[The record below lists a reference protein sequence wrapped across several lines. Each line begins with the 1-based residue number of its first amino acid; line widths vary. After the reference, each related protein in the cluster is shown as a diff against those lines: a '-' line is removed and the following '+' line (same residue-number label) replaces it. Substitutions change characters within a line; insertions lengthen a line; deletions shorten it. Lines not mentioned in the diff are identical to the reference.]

1 MYKILVVD
9 KDINVANNEAMEINY
24 VQSKDL
30 EDKLKIKE
38 YDLIYLN
45 KRSFNKEINKIILN
59 DYMELPSILEKLA
72 LNRQKYITFIN
83 MQILNKLIMDNIK
96 IIEYSNYYEE
106 LVIANVVKQKI
117 IKPRKNRQIYKEI
130 CLSNQEYLDVKK
142 TVSSVI
148 KKSYSGGNFWRNCK
162 YVLKKNKIQEMF
174 FNKIIRNIRNDIES
188 MEDVS
193 VLDI

>member
-9 KDINVANNEAMEINY
+9 KDINVANNEAMGINY

-45 KRSFNKEINKIILN
+45 KRSFNKEINKMILS

-72 LNRQKYITFIN
+72 LN

-96 IIEYSNYYEE
+96 IIEYSNYCEE

-148 KKSYSGGNFWRNCK
+148 KESYSGGNFWRNCK

-174 FNKIIRNIRNDIES
+174 FNKIIQNIRNDIES
-188 MEDVS
+188 MENVS
-193 VLDI
+193 VLNI

>member
-9 KDINVANNEAMEINY
+9 KDINEASNTERDIDY

-30 EDKLKIKE
+30 EDELKIKE

-45 KRSFNKEINKIILN
+45 QKLLNKELQKILLN

-72 LNRQKYITFIN
+72 WNRQEYITFIN

-96 IIEYSNYYEE
+96 IMEYSNYCEE

-117 IKPRKNRQIYKEI
+117 IKPRKNKQIYKEI

-174 FNKIIRNIRNDIES
+174 FNKIIQNIRNDIKS